1 MAMCALIAILV
12 LSLNG
17 RVLGD
22 QSEENLNYTFPEG
35 FMFGA
40 ATSAYQI
47 EGAWNVDGKGPSVWD
62 TVSHNFP
69 GYIIDNSTGDEAALS
84 YYLYKEDT
92 KALKDMGMNHYRFS
106 IAWTRIMP
114 TGLPNN
120 INKEGIDHYNKVI
133 NNLLEN
139 GITPMITLFH
149 WDTPQYLQD
158 LGGWANE
165 FIVKAFVEYARV
177 VFKNFGDRVKWWLT
191 INEPENHSFAYET
204 GIFPTYNPNMS
215 APGVGTYMAAKN
227 MILAHAHAFRLYE
240 KEFRASQNGK
250 VSLALARSWFEP
262 LDLNSAKDKE
272 AADRMNI
279 IGLGWFA
286 EPIFGNGDFPEVMKK
301 RVKDSSTKQGFPWSR
316 LPEFSPEE
324 RQLVKGTYDYF
335 ALNHYT
341 TFLVTPAQQ
350 KPQPSFLS
358 DQGVQELIPWW
369 LPASNTSKWLFV
381 SPQGFRRLLR
391 LIKQQYGDVQI
402 CITEN
407 GFADSGELE
416 DEMKMTYIGTYM
428 TEMYKAMYI
437 DGVNVIGYTVWSVID
452 NMEWRAGYTS
462 KFGLYHVNF
471 TDPARPRIPKASSYM
486 MKEITSTRKIPQKY
500 ADLAATF
507 SLDIRPKKN
516 DLS

>member
-12 LSLNG
+12 LFLNR

-62 TVSHNFP
+62 NVSHNFP
-69 GYIIDNSTGDEAALS
+69 GYIIDNSTADEAALS

-92 KALKDMGMNHYRFS
+92 KALKDMG
-106 IAWTRIMP
+106 
-114 TGLPNN
+114 
-120 INKEGIDHYNKVI
+120 
-133 NNLLEN
+133 
-139 GITPMITLFH
+139 ITLFH

-165 FIVKAFVEYARV
+165 FIVKVFVEYARV
-177 VFKNFGDRVKWWLT
+177 VFKNFGDRRLMPTHDVK
-191 INEPENHSFAYET
+191 
-204 GIFPTYNPNMS
+204 
-215 APGVGTYMAAKN
+215 
-227 MILAHAHAFRLYE
+227 
-240 KEFRASQNGK
+240 
-250 VSLALARSWFEP
+250 
-262 LDLNSAKDKE
+262 
-272 AADRMNI
+272 
-279 IGLGWFA
+279 LGWFA

-341 TFLVTPAQQ
+341 TNLVTPAQP

-358 DQGVQELIPWW
+358 DQGVQELLPWW

-391 LIKQQYGDVQI
+391 LIKQRYGDVQI

-500 ADLAATF
+500 VDLAATF